1 MGYNPDAISTFSMV
15 SKFPSL
21 EDCLKQIRDIRK
33 EALAAQE
40 MARIKMAERYPLT
53 YKPFKEGEKVWLE
66 AKNLNV
72 GGEYRKLRS
81 L

>member
-1 MGYNPDAISTFSMV
+1 MGYNPDVIPTFSVV

-21 EDCLKQIRDIRK
+21 EDRLRQIRDVRK

-40 MARIKMAERYPLT
+40 MAWIKMAERYPLT

-66 AKNLNV
+66 AKNLNM
-72 GGEYRKLRS
+72 GGEYHQL
-81 L
+81 